1 MHDEIALNYDD
12 ITVIPEKITTI
23 TSRKEC
29 NPYDENGYLPIFASC
44 MSSVVSIDNTKDFNK
59 AKIRTVIP
67 RSYSV
72 DDRLKYLAE
81 NFPNTPNFV
90 AFSLNEAKDLFV
102 DNYLSTIVKIN
113 KYFVEYLYTNLITY
127 DKDKYTNLITYDK
140 DKTWKTE
147 FQWPIK
153 ICIDLANGHMKE
165 LFDLVKDI
173 KRIHGDNIII
183 MTGNIAN
190 PETYR
195 DYEEAGVDYCR
206 VSVGTGDACLTAS
219 NTAIHFPVFSLLQKI
234 YDIKQQI
241 GGKCKII
248 ADGGIKGYRDIQKAL
263 IYADYVMIG
272 SLFNKAMESAG
283 KTTYGSFYW
292 NIRGK
297 KIYRP
302 ITTLLKYGKEIPKDK
317 YEETYRLIKDNKL
330 TVWKE
335 FFGQS
340 TKIAQAIVA
349 SANTQ
354 TLKSLKTSEGLLKYQ
369 KVEYTLQSWAEN
381 ETDYLRSA
389 MSYTNSRTL
398 DEYKNSQWTR
408 ITQIRYNK

>member
-102 DNYLSTIVKIN
+102 DNYLPTIVKIN
-113 KYFVEYLYTNLITY
+113 KYFIEYLYTDLITY
-127 DKDKYTNLITYDK
+127 DKN
-140 DKTWKTE
+140 KTWKTE

-153 ICIDLANGHMKE
+153 ICIDLANGHMKK
-165 LFDLVKDI
+165 LLDLVKDI
-173 KRIHGDNIII
+173 KRIHGDKIII

-206 VSVGTGDACLTAS
+206 VGIGGGSVCSTTSNVSVGM
-219 NTAIHFPVFSLLQKI
+219 PYFSLIKEI
-234 YDIKQQI
+234 YAIKQEI
-241 GGKCKII
+241 KGKCKII
-248 ADGGIKGYRDIQKAL
+248 ADGNIQGFRDIQKAL

-272 SLFNKAMESAG
+272 GLFNKAMESAG

-302 ITTLLKYGKEIPKDK
+302 ITTLLKYGKEIPKNK
-317 YEETYRLIKDNKL
+317 YEEAYKLIKENKL
-330 TVWKE
+330 TAWKE
-335 FFGQS
+335 LYGMS
-340 TKIAQAIVA
+340 TKLAQSIIL

-354 TLKSLKTSEGLLKYQ
+354 TVKNLKTSEGLLKYQ
-369 KVEYTLQSWAEN
+369 KVEYNLMGWAEN

-389 MSYTNSRTL
+389 MSYTNSHTL

>member
-29 NPYDENGYLPIFASC
+29 NPYDEDGYLPIFASC

-72 DDRLKYLAE
+72 DDRLKYLGE

-102 DNYLSTIVKIN
+102 DNYLLTIVKIN
-113 KYFVEYLYTNLITY
+113 KYFTEYLDTNLINVLS
-127 DKDKYTNLITYDK
+127 DKN
-140 DKTWKTE
+140 KTWKTE
-147 FQWPIK
+147 LQWPIK
-153 ICIDLANGHMKE
+153 ICIDLANGHMKK
-165 LFDLVKDI
+165 LLDLVKDI
-173 KRIHGDNIII
+173 KRIHGDKIII

-206 VSVGTGDACLTAS
+206 VGIGGGSVCSTTSNVSVGM
-219 NTAIHFPVFSLLQKI
+219 PYFSLIKEI
-234 YDIKQQI
+234 YTIKQEI
-241 GGKCKII
+241 KGNCKII
-248 ADGGIKGYRDIQKAL
+248 ADGNIQGFRDIQKAL

-272 SLFNKAMESAG
+272 GLFNKAMESAG

-302 ITTLLKYGKEIPKDK
+302 ITTLLKYGKEIPKNK
-317 YEETYRLIKDNKL
+317 YEEVYKLIKENKL
-330 TVWKE
+330 TAWKE
-335 FFGQS
+335 LYGMS
-340 TKIAQAIVA
+340 TKLAQSLIM

-354 TLKSLKTSEGLLKYQ
+354 TVKNLKTSEGLLKYQ
-369 KVEYTLQSWAEN
+369 KVEYNLMGWAEN

-398 DEYKNSQWTR
+398 DEYKNSKWTR

>member
-102 DNYLSTIVKIN
+102 DNYLLTTVKIN
-113 KYFVEYLYTNLITY
+113 KYFTKYLDTNLINVLS
-127 DKDKYTNLITYDK
+127 DKN
-140 DKTWKTE
+140 KTWKTE

-153 ICIDLANGHMKE
+153 ICIDLANGHMKK
-165 LFDLVKDI
+165 LLDLVKDI

-206 VSVGTGDACLTAS
+206 VSVGTGDACFVEGT
-219 NTAIHFPVFSLLQKI
+219 KI
-234 YDIKQQI
+234 TM
-241 GGKCKII
+241 
-248 ADGGIKGYRDIQKAL
+248 ADGSKVNVEDVDKGDFVKTKNGIYKVTNTIVKKTEETIKINDDIECTPNHKFFVVKKN
-263 IYADYVMIG
+263 DV
-272 SLFNKAMESAG
+272 KE
-283 KTTYGSFYW
+283 
-292 NIRGK
+292 NIDLTDEEIK
-297 KIYRP
+297 KI
-302 ITTLLKYGKEIPKDK
+302 GFWVEAS
-317 YEETYRLIKDNKL
+317 EL
-330 TVWKE
+330 TDDYFLV
-335 FFGQS
+335 
-340 TKIAQAIVA
+340 QA
-349 SANTQ
+349 
-354 TLKSLKTSEGLLKYQ
+354 
-369 KVEYTLQSWAEN
+369 
-381 ETDYLRSA
+381 
-389 MSYTNSRTL
+389 
-398 DEYKNSQWTR
+398 
-408 ITQIRYNK
+408 

>member
-29 NPYDENGYLPIFASC
+29 NPYDEDGYLPIFASC
-44 MSSVVSIDNTKDFNK
+44 MSSVVSIDNTKNFNK

-72 DDRLKYLAE
+72 DDRLKYLGE

-102 DNYLSTIVKIN
+102 DNYLLTTVKIN
-113 KYFVEYLYTNLITY
+113 KYFTKYLDTNLINVLS
-127 DKDKYTNLITYDK
+127 DKN
-140 DKTWKTE
+140 KTWKTE

-153 ICIDLANGHMKE
+153 ICIDLANGHMEK
-165 LFDLVKDI
+165 LLDLVKTI
-173 KRIHGDNIII
+173 KRIHGDKIII

-195 DYEEAGVDYCR
+195 EYEEAGVDFCR
-206 VSVGTGDACLTAS
+206 VGIGGGFVCSTTS
-219 NTAIHFPVFSLLQKI
+219 NVSIGMPYFSLIKDIYTIKQKI
-234 YDIKQQI
+234 N
-241 GGKCKII
+241 GKCKII
-248 ADGGIKGYRDIQKAL
+248 ADGNIQGFRDIQKAL

-272 SLFNKAMESAG
+272 GLFNKAMESAG

-302 ITTLLKYGKEIPKDK
+302 ITTLLKYGKEVPKNK
-317 YEETYRLIKDNKL
+317 YDEIYKMVKEGKVTI
-330 TVWKE
+330 WKE
-335 FFGQS
+335 IYGMS
-340 TKIAQAIVA
+340 SKIAQALIL

-354 TLKSLKTSEGLLKYQ
+354 STKNLKTSEGLLKYQ
-369 KVEYTLQSWAEN
+369 KVEYNLMGWAEN

-398 DEYKNSQWTR
+398 DEYKNSKWTR